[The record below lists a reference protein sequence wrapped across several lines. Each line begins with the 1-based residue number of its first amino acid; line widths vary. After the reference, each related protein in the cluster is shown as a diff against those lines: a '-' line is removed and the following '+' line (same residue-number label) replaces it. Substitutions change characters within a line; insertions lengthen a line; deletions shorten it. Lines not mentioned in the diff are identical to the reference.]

1 MDELSYGPSFLFYEY
16 LTEVLSYSLK
26 NKEFMLYFDKYQ
38 GILMLF
44 RGVTDS
50 TGIVELELRFVG
62 WLR

>member
-1 MDELSYGPSFLFYEY
+1 
-16 LTEVLSYSLK
+16 
-26 NKEFMLYFDKYQ
+26 MLYFDKYQ

-62 WLR
+62 YGYVKTLQLNITAKNKQFFRFSA